1 MCPTTLGR
9 IQTRAAILVI
19 PIVLAAIL
27 SLVLWDEG
35 WIETILLYLGM
46 GIALDVLVYRYT
58 IRWQPP
64 WLTGLLALAEFVLL
78 FILVKEVQP
87 GQPGF
92 GDPDPLPATGDWRP
106 VLLFWVAWCIAIA
119 TKIVVLPLI
128 SLSWIENG
136 GEFRRTKWTVPVE
149 RMRVPLVAAPRGDPH
164 ATAVAREFSSRF
176 PNPEPLERKPGPA
189 TSP

>member
-1 MCPTTLGR
+1 RRHDRGAEVRRPAVRRRLRACREAPPAALRVAPEDAALARRRLGACDPENPALGADLLMCPTTLGR

-19 PIVLAAIL
+19 PIVLAAIP
-27 SLVLWDEG
+27 SPVLWDEG

-92 GDPDPLPATGDWRP
+92 GDPDPLPATGDCRP

-119 TKIVVLPLI
+119 TQI
-128 SLSWIENG
+128 
-136 GEFRRTKWTVPVE
+136 
-149 RMRVPLVAAPRGDPH
+149 
-164 ATAVAREFSSRF
+164 
-176 PNPEPLERKPGPA
+176 
-189 TSP
+189 